1 MTLSLAIIVN
11 VLADLAL
18 IGGLAYVMSHATR
31 LRPHLAATDAPLVE
45 PIRATSARPL
55 RPVPRTS
62 SALAPVA
69 S

>member
-31 LRPHLAATDAPLVE
+31 LRPQIE
-45 PIRATSARPL
+45 R
-55 RPVPRTS
+55 
-62 SALAPVA
+62 
-69 S
+69 

>member
-31 LRPHLAATDAPLVE
+31 LRPHLE
-45 PIRATSARPL
+45 R
-55 RPVPRTS
+55 
-62 SALAPVA
+62 
-69 S
+69 